1 MKDFCRFRQFS
12 FVVAVHSEFFFAKVK
27 RFSEFHFT
35 AKFRSFKLKKPFR
48 MVGEDKKVTAILL
61 KQNLCRFLI
70 TLVYSIDKEPFA
82 ENLKLFL
89 FRFQNLVLY
98 ANLPRITSCNF

>member
-48 MVGEDKKVTAILL
+48 MVGGDKIFRRHFCAQIPIMRSSTAI
-61 KQNLCRFLI
+61 
-70 TLVYSIDKEPFA
+70 
-82 ENLKLFL
+82 
-89 FRFQNLVLY
+89 
-98 ANLPRITSCNF
+98 